1 MRTPLLLAVLLPLLT
16 ACATAPRPASP
27 LLTCPRL
34 PDLQLQDVPAR
45 DWLGQMRDFLSG
57 SLPMQPDYS
66 LPSTSAGQGIKPPR
80 TALTVQQGK

>member
-1 MRTPLLLAVLLPLLT
+1 MRLPLFLVVLLPLLT

-27 LLTCPRL
+27 PLTCPRL
-34 PDLQLQDVPAR
+34 PELQLDVPAR
-45 DWLGQMRDFLSG
+45 DWLGEMQNFLSG
-57 SLPMQPDYS
+57 SLRTQPDYS